1 MGHGQPVFEGTP
13 DELRKNEQIRSEWLE
28 VRGARLFLLPALPPA
43 IPLPHCWSGNA
54 TWSRPGR
61 LRGTT
66 PPPTVVFP
74 VGNPSGRFH
83 VHPVRI
89 HSFSGLVF
97 HGKTGALPLPATS
110 ASRSSLSPGSEKS
123 NPIIFGLIG
132 QEDADMACPSTRIGG
147 VDISFCWRL
156 TIGPEGVE
164 LKSVSMLH
172 GLNGVVLTL
181 PAVISA
187 NCVLPNLDLSPA
199 P

>member
-28 VRGARLFLLPALPPA
+28 VRGPGHFFSRHSPPPSPCHIA
-43 IPLPHCWSGNA
+43 GAETPHGADPDGFGERPSPHCRFPGWKPI
-54 TWSRPGR
+54 RPI
-61 LRGTT
+61 
-66 PPPTVVFP
+66 PC
-74 VGNPSGRFH
+74 SSA
-83 VHPVRI
+83 RI
-89 HSFSGLVF
+89 HSSSGLVF
-97 HGKTGALPLPATS
+97 HGKTVALPLQAKS
-110 ASRSSLSPGSEKS
+110 APRSSLSPGSEKS
-123 NPIIFGLIG
+123 NPIIFGWIG

-164 LKSVSMLH
+164 LKFIPVLH
-172 GLNGVVLTL
+172 GSNGVVLTL

-187 NCVLPNLDLSPA
+187 SCVLPNLDLSPA